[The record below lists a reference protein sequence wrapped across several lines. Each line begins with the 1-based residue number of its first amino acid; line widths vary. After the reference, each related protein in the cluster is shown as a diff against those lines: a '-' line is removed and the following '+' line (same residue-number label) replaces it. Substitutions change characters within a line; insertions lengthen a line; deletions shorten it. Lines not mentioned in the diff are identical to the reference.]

1 MTIPSFVTWI
11 SGFAYDL
18 LQDFDKRLD
27 LFFGVVRGE
36 ADADDLQP
44 VSPNTSS
51 SDSPEQLRR

>member
-1 MTIPSFVTWI
+1 MPGFGAWI

-27 LFFGVVRGE
+27 LIFGVVRDK

-44 VSPNTSS
+44 V
-51 SDSPEQLRR
+51 